1 MPYITPE
8 IKKALLNL
16 IENEGSASELSRKT
30 GISHSTFSKY
40 ISEGIS
46 RINQANWNL
55 IAPLLLLYLPEIEH
69 DKVRSQLTVRHQ
81 INQERNNIRNQIPPV
96 TRNTIHNTPELHA

>member
-30 GISHSTFSKY
+30 GISHSNSASIFQG
-40 ISEGIS
+40 ES
-46 RINQANWNL
+46 R
-55 IAPLLLLYLPEIEH
+55 E
-69 DKVRSQLTVRHQ
+69 
-81 INQERNNIRNQIPPV
+81 
-96 TRNTIHNTPELHA
+96 

>member
-30 GISHSTFSKY
+30 GISHSNSASIFQGNLANKSGKLESDSPLTITIFTGNRTRQSK
-40 ISEGIS
+40 
-46 RINQANWNL
+46 
-55 IAPLLLLYLPEIEH
+55 
-69 DKVRSQLTVRHQ
+69 K
-81 INQERNNIRNQIPPV
+81 
-96 TRNTIHNTPELHA
+96 